1 MTRATRVAGRLGW
14 AFTAGVVLVASGG
27 CATAGLAAAPLLSA
41 VQAVADRAV
50 ERTLPADLAT
60 AWAAS
65 VNTFGRMGVTFERL
79 DPTGDVWV
87 LEGRGQTIH
96 VSARLEPVTQSMTRV
111 KVRVEAGNILADK
124 QTAETMVAQLLATIG
139 SAAASELRRDAET
152 VRAVSALTHEL
163 QELRS
168 NLARERVGLQPSA
181 PPLRSVTGQPSA
193 AKQPS
198 DGTPVFV
205 VPASYGHVIGP
216 TIGGVTSPP
225 VPPVSRTENR
235 HEAQPLR
242 RLDGMAAAPMTRVE
256 TLAPVQAMPSRSP
269 EP

>member
-1 MTRATRVAGRLGW
+1 VTRATRAAGRLGC
-14 AFTAGVVLVASGG
+14 AFATGAVLIASGG

-41 VQAVADRAV
+41 MQAVADRAV
-50 ERTLPADLAT
+50 ERTLPAGLAT
-60 AWAAS
+60 AWVAS
-65 VNTFGRMGVTFERL
+65 VDTFGRMGVTFERL

-111 KVRVEAGNILADK
+111 KVRVETGNILADK
-124 QTAETMVAQLLATIG
+124 QTAETMVAQLLATIA
-139 SAAASELRRDAET
+139 SAAASERRDAET
-152 VRAVSALTHEL
+152 VRAVSALTLEL

-168 NLARERVGLQPSA
+168 NLARERVGLQPPA
-181 PPLRSVTGQPSA
+181 QPARFVTGQPSA

-235 HEAQPLR
+235 HDAQPLR
-242 RLDGMAAAPMTRVE
+242 RLDEMAAAPMTRVE

>member
-1 MTRATRVAGRLGW
+1 MTRATRAAGRLGW
-14 AFTAGVVLVASGG
+14 ALATGAVLLATGG
-27 CATAGLAAAPLLSA
+27 CVTAGLAAAPLLSA

-50 ERTLPADLAT
+50 ERTLPAGLAT
-60 AWAAS
+60 AWVAS
-65 VNTFGRMGVTFERL
+65 VDTFGRMGVTFERL

-152 VRAVSALTHEL
+152 VRAVSALTLEL

-168 NLARERVGLQPSA
+168 NLVRERVGLQPAA
-181 PPLRSVTGQPSA
+181 PPPRSVTGQPNA

-198 DGTPVFV
+198 DGPPVFV

-216 TIGGVTSPP
+216 IIGGVTSPP

-235 HEAQPLR
+235 HDAQPLR
-242 RLDGMAAAPMTRVE
+242 RLDEMAAAPMTRVE
-256 TLAPVQAMPSRSP
+256 TLAPVQPMPGRSP

>member
-1 MTRATRVAGRLGW
+1 MAKILGRLGW
-14 AFTAGVVLVASGG
+14 TFTAGVVLVASGG

-41 VQAVADRAV
+41 VQAVADRSV

-60 AWAAS
+60 AWVAS
-65 VNTFGRMGVTFERL
+65 VDTFGRRGVTFERL

-87 LEGRGQTIH
+87 LEGRGQTIQ
-96 VSARLEPVTQSMTRV
+96 VTARLEPVTQNMTRV
-111 KVRVEAGNILADK
+111 KVRVEAGSILADK
-124 QTAETMVAQLLATIG
+124 QTAETMVAQLSATIA
-139 SAAASELRRDAET
+139 SATASELRRDAET

-168 NLARERVGLQPSA
+168 NLARERAGIQPSA
-181 PPLRSVTGQPSA
+181 PPARSVTGRPSA

-198 DGTPVFV
+198 DGPRVFV
-205 VPASYGHVIGP
+205 VPTSYGHVIGP
-216 TIGGVTSPP
+216 TTGDVTSPP
-225 VPPVSRTENR
+225 VAPVSRTENR
-235 HEAQPLR
+235 HDAQPLH
-242 RLDGMAAAPMTRVE
+242 RLDGMVASPMTRVE